1 MFILVYNYGAASSW
15 FVFDRLSYTLPSLC
29 NSLPMVRQRH
39 KEADGRLLQ
48 ETRVLMFLTQVISV
62 EILRSFQD
70 LAPWTG
76 IAIDYIIQWGSQ
88 FLAILTF
95 ENCSDF
101 RFDILLSDLPNLR
114 ATAVW
119 PGNFLVSGRLLN
131 WIILGTLF
139 QVAVRH
145 IHCMIK
151 GNDAS
156 IDPIVNAA
164 ANMTRHFPK
173 KNVFM

>member
-1 MFILVYNYGAASSW
+1 MFILVYTYGAASSW

-39 KEADGRLLQ
+39 KEADGPML
-48 ETRVLMFLTQVISV
+48 LTQVISV
-62 EILRSFQD
+62 EILQSFQD

-88 FLAILTF
+88 FLAILTC

-101 RFDILLSDLPNLR
+101 RFDILLSNLPNLR
-114 ATAVW
+114 ARAVW
-119 PGNFLVSGRLLN
+119 PGNFLVNGRMLN
-131 WIILGTLF
+131 WKILGTLF
-139 QVAVRH
+139 QVAVQH
-145 IHCMIK
+145 INDMIK

-156 IDPIVNAA
+156 IDPTVNAA